1 MRPKRILNE
10 EAMMIDSVQGYVA
23 SVGADFVVVV
33 VGGVGLRV
41 YSTPA
46 AIEAH
51 GRELLLH
58 TVLIVREDALTLYGF
73 PSESERELFELITS
87 VSGIGPRLGLAI
99 LSHMSIERLRQA
111 VLNKQPELLTRVPGI
126 GKKLAE
132 KIVFELRDKLRGG
145 SSAAP
150 SGAVADVDADVL
162 EALMTFGYS
171 QAEAN
176 AAVKSIAADVAGDFE
191 ERMRAA
197 LAYFTRG

>member
-1 MRPKRILNE
+1 
-10 EAMMIDSVQGYVA
+10 MIDSVQGYV
-23 SVGADFVVVV
+23 SGVGADYVVVV

-46 AIEAH
+46 AISAQ
-51 GRELLLH
+51 GSDLLLH

-73 PSESERELFELITS
+73 TTESERDLFELITS

-99 LSHMSIERLRQA
+99 LSHMSIDRLRQA

-132 KIVFELRDKLRGG
+132 KIVFELRDKLRGAG
-145 SSAAP
+145 GAAAP
-150 SGAVADVDADVL
+150 SGAAADVDADVM
-162 EALMTFGYS
+162 EALITFGYS
-171 QAEAN
+171 QSEAS
-176 AAVKSIAADVAGDFE
+176 AAIGSIGTDVAGDFE

-197 LAYFTRG
+197 LAYFTR